1 MRVGPSRAAAGACC
15 PAGRAAHAVAL
26 LVAIISADAQGFNSA
41 GANCAAVLQQGIYT
55 IMSSSTSSS
64 AAYSMLMYSIC
75 KDYESYEYSWVFV
88 PLSGVQVAVN
98 CVNEARTNHEPA
110 PS

>member
-1 MRVGPSRAAAGACC
+1 
-15 PAGRAAHAVAL
+15 
-26 LVAIISADAQGFNSA
+26 
-41 GANCAAVLQQGIYT
+41 
-55 IMSSSTSSS
+55 
-64 AAYSMLMYSIC
+64 MLMYSIC